1 MNIETYANQLFRHDE
16 KSHIILLQD
25 TLKKCLQKDPSNR
38 PEAEALLQHPYLRPT
53 SFSGVE
59 EGKWQR
65 IKLFFLELQFMF
77 FSSFQSVSKL
87 SEQDQSNEKS
97 NKHEVQKSYSQS
109 QSPSMRK
116 HPIWHLLLFLII
128 AIKITLKIHLRT

>member
-1 MNIETYANQLFRHDE
+1 MLF
-16 KSHIILLQD
+16 QD

-38 PEAEALLQHPYLRPT
+38 PEAEDLLQHPYLRPT

-87 SEQDQSNEKS
+87 SEQDQGNEKS

-116 HPIWHLLLFLII
+116 HCTILYLAFIIILNFLFNY
-128 AIKITLKIHLRT
+128 